1 MENATT
7 IQLAKQ
13 DDTEFRA
20 VRLNID
26 SDGAI
31 RMDAHDMGPTVVR
44 VWDHEDYEFS
54 VEVPA
59 SAVGRLAFE
68 LLREKFAGNLN
79 GVSEFRNFCEKH
91 DIVHKFDSWP

>member
-13 DDTEFRA
+13 DETEYRS
-20 VRLNID
+20 VWLNVGN
-26 SDGAI
+26 DGTI
-31 RMDAHDMGPTVVR
+31 RMDTHDMGPTVER

-59 SAVGRLAFE
+59 FAVGRLAFA
-68 LLREKFAGNLN
+68 LLREKFVGNLF
-79 GVSEFRNFCEKH
+79 GVSDFRNFCQEH
-91 DIVHKFDSWP
+91 GIVHTFESWP